1 MAGWVMQFDP
11 SEFVRNPE
19 NQYVESLNES
29 SDLVFKDYTSK
40 VLGDIMQKRTARQK
54 QLFPSRNTH
63 RTSVSLDF
71 SKMKTRNSEKKKAQ
85 LNNTS
90 EDINRFIIKKSS
102 LDTRTG
108 KMMGGTKYSS
118 TYQGYS
124 NESSPNQ
131 EGIQKSI
138 FGASAINFNQTSRG
152 AFPGNLNLANR

>member
-1 MAGWVMQFDP
+1 LAGWVMQFDP